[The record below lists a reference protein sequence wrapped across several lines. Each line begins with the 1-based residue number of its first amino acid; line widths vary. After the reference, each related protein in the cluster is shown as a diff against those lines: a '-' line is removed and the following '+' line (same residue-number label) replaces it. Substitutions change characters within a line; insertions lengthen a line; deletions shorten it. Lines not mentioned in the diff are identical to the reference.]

1 MMKKFNNLW
10 AACLFIAM
18 AIMVASTAYAQ
29 GSRYQ
34 PGVHYFEIDQ
44 AKAPDA
50 DGKIVVTEAFSYMC
64 SHCNTFEPYISN
76 WKSKM
81 PENVVFKRIPVV
93 FGRGTWELYARGYV
107 TAEMMGIAEE
117 AHGELMDDLW
127 KEKKIYR
134 NMDQLAGFYSNF
146 GVTADE
152 FEATSQSFA
161 VDASLRRGQ
170 TLTQTYGVSG
180 TPSMIVNGKYLV
192 KAGPAVGN
200 YDTLLDVVDT
210 LVAREIAAAAASAPA
225 PAEDA
230 AAEESP

>member
-1 MMKKFNNLW
+1 MKKFKNLW
-10 AACLFIAM
+10 SACLLVVVALLM
-18 AIMVASTAYAQ
+18 ASAAHAQ

-34 PGVHYFEIDQ
+34 EGIHYFEIDQ
-44 AKAPDA
+44 AQAADA
-50 DGKIVVTEAFSYMC
+50 DGKIVVTEAFSYLC
-64 SHCNTFEPYISN
+64 SHCNTFEPFISN

-81 PENVVFKRIPVV
+81 PENVEFKRIPVI
-93 FGRGTWELYARGYV
+93 FGRSTWELYARGYV
-107 TAEMMGIAEE
+107 TAEMMGIAEK
-117 AHGELMDDLW
+117 AHGQLMDDLW

-134 NMDQLAGFYSNF
+134 TLDELAGFYSNF

-152 FEATSQSFA
+152 FLATSKSFA

-170 TLTQTYGVSG
+170 TQAQTAGVSG

-210 LVAREIAAAAASAPA
+210 LVAMEIAAAAANAPA
-225 PAEDA
+225 PAEEA
-230 AAEESP
+230 ASEDS